1 MLQVV
6 RTTRM
11 YVAFVI
17 AAVGSTVMY
26 CNHINRAVGEAGLC
40 QAVERHV
47 AKLSADADGAIPG
60 HAIGLVESIQD
71 RCESSFSRKQARCI
85 LKAGSLTE
93 VRACRR

>member
-17 AAVGSTVMY
+17 AAVGATVMY
-26 CNHINRAVGEAGLC
+26 CNHLNRAVGEAGLC
-40 QAVERHV
+40 NAVEKHV
-47 AKLSADADGAIPG
+47 AELNTGPDGAIPS

-71 RCESSFSRKQARCI
+71 RCEISFSRKQARCI
-85 LKAGSLTE
+85 LKAGSMTE

>member
-17 AAVGSTVMY
+17 AAAGSTVMY
-26 CNHINRAVGEAGLC
+26 CNHLNRAVGEAGLC
-40 QAVERHV
+40 NAVEKHV
-47 AKLSADADGAIPG
+47 AELSTDLDGAIRDD
-60 HAIGLVESIQD
+60 AIGLVESIQD
-71 RCESSFSRKQARCI
+71 RCESSFSRKQARCV
-85 LKAGSLTE
+85 LKAGSMTE